1 MWLEKNRKLADFTT
15 FKLGGP
21 ADFLVKLKKSGKLKK
36 FLEWF
41 DQTERKNLPI
51 LILGGGS
58 NLLINDQGYRG
69 LIVKPEFNLIELLGE
84 KIVKVESG
92 AMMTELI
99 EFVANQGLAGL
110 EWAGGLPG
118 TVGGAV
124 RGNAGCFGG
133 EIKDQL
139 IEVEALNFKT
149 KKVEIFENQACQ
161 FSYRQSFFKQNPEW
175 LILSAKFIFN
185 QNKSPLELK
194 KIISEKIF
202 YRQNHHPLGYP
213 NAGSIFKNIPLVQA
227 GSKLKDLAEKK
238 GVIKNDPFPL
248 IPTAFV
254 INELGLKGCRFGGA
268 MVSDKHTNF
277 IVNFNQARTTDVV
290 VLINLIKT
298 KVKNEFNFDLEE
310 EIKII

>member
-1 MWLEKNRKLADFTT
+1 MEKNRKLADFTT

-238 GVIKNDPFPL
+238 GVIKND
-248 IPTAFV
+248 
-254 INELGLKGCRFGGA
+254 
-268 MVSDKHTNF
+268 
-277 IVNFNQARTTDVV
+277 
-290 VLINLIKT
+290 
-298 KVKNEFNFDLEE
+298 
-310 EIKII
+310 